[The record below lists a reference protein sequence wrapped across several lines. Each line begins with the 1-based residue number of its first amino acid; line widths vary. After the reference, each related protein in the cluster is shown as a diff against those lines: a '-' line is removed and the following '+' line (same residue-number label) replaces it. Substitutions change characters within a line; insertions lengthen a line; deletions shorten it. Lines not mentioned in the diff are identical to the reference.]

1 MTITKVRVIRPK
13 DRTSPVLA
21 FANVELNGSVTLRD
35 MRLLRSSEE
44 GGAPRLKMPTKQS
57 KSGMYRDIYN
67 PISAEARQTMTEAV
81 VKCLQ
86 KALDEDKNETELTFE
101 VEPGEVEFSGLRIR
115 RFPNNR
121 QLKAFAS
128 CLVDG
133 DVAIHRIAVILD
145 MDTKALKLTMPNHD
159 IAQSG
164 AYASYYRLTP
174 EAYQKLY
181 NQVMEEYSKMPEDG
195 DDAA

>member
-57 KSGMYRDIYN
+57 KSGVYRDIYN
-67 PISAEARQTMTEAV
+67 PISAEARQAMTEAV

-86 KALDEDKNETELTFE
+86 KAVDEDKNDAELTFE

-145 MDTKALKLTMPNHD
+145 MDTIIT
-159 IAQSG
+159 
-164 AYASYYRLTP
+164 
-174 EAYQKLY
+174 
-181 NQVMEEYSKMPEDG
+181 
-195 DDAA
+195 

>member
-57 KSGMYRDIYN
+57 KSGVY
-67 PISAEARQTMTEAV
+67 
-81 VKCLQ
+81 
-86 KALDEDKNETELTFE
+86 
-101 VEPGEVEFSGLRIR
+101 
-115 RFPNNR
+115 R

-195 DDAA
+195 GDAA

>member
-44 GGAPRLKMPTKQS
+44 GGAPWLKMPTKQS
-57 KSGMYRDIYN
+57 KSGVYRDIYN

-86 KALDEDKNETELTFE
+86 QAIDDDKNEAELSF
-101 VEPGEVEFSGLRIR
+101 PGSASAV
-115 RFPNNR
+115 FPTTG
-121 QLKAFAS
+121 S
-128 CLVDG
+128 
-133 DVAIHRIAVILD
+133 
-145 MDTKALKLTMPNHD
+145 
-159 IAQSG
+159 
-164 AYASYYRLTP
+164 
-174 EAYQKLY
+174 
-181 NQVMEEYSKMPEDG
+181 
-195 DDAA
+195 

>member
-57 KSGMYRDIYN
+57 KSGVYRDIYN
-67 PISAEARQTMTEAV
+67 PINAEARQAMTDAV
-81 VKCLQ
+81 MKCLQ
-86 KALDEDKNETELTFE
+86 KAVDEDKNEMEMEFE
-101 VEPGEVEFSGLRIR
+101 AATGEVEFSGLRVR

-128 CLVDG
+128 CLIDG
-133 DVAIHRIAVILD
+133 DIAIHRIAVILD

>member
-1 MTITKVRVIRPK
+1 MTITKVRVVRPK

-57 KSGMYRDIYN
+57 KSGVYRDIYN
-67 PISAEARQTMTEAV
+67 PINAEARQAMTDAV
-81 VKCLQ
+81 MKCLQ
-86 KALDEDKNETELTFE
+86 KAVDEDKNEMEMEFE
-101 VEPGEVEFSGLRIR
+101 TAAGEVEFSGLRVR

-133 DVAIHRIAVILD
+133 DIAIHRIAVILD

-181 NQVMEEYSKMPEDG
+181 SQVMEEYSKMPEDSN
-195 DDAA
+195 DAA

>member
-57 KSGMYRDIYN
+57 KSGVYRDIYN
-67 PISAEARQTMTEAV
+67 PINAEARQAMTDAV
-81 VKCLQ
+81 MKCLQ
-86 KALDEDKNETELTFE
+86 KAVDEDKNEMEMEFE
-101 VEPGEVEFSGLRIR
+101 AATGEVDFSGLRVR

-133 DVAIHRIAVILD
+133 DIAIHRIAVILD

-181 NQVMEEYSKMPEDG
+181 SQVMEEYSKMPEDSN
-195 DDAA
+195 DAA

>member
-1 MTITKVRVIRPK
+1 MTITKVRVVRPK

-21 FANVELNGSVTLRD
+21 FANVELNGSDTLRD

-57 KSGMYRDIYN
+57 KSGVYRDIYN
-67 PISAEARQTMTEAV
+67 PINAEARQAMTDAV
-81 VKCLQ
+81 MKCLQ
-86 KALDEDKNETELTFE
+86 KAVDEDKNEMEMEFE
-101 VEPGEVEFSGLRIR
+101 TAAGEVEFSGLRVR

-133 DVAIHRIAVILD
+133 DIAIHRIAVILD

-181 NQVMEEYSKMPEDG
+181 SQVMEEYSKMPEDSN
-195 DDAA
+195 DAA

>member
-1 MTITKVRVIRPK
+1 MTITK

-21 FANVELNGSVTLRD
+21 FAKVELNGSVTLRD
-35 MRLLRSSEE
+35 MRLLRSQDEN
-44 GGAPRLKMPTKQS
+44 GVPRLKMPTKQS
-57 KSGMYRDIYN
+57 KSGVYRDIYN
-67 PISAEARQTMTEAV
+67 PINAETRQALTDAV
-81 VKCLQ
+81 VECLH
-86 KALDEDKNETELTFE
+86 KAIGEDKNEMELAFD
-101 VEPGEVEFSGLRIR
+101 VEAGEIEFSGLRIR
-115 RFPNNR
+115 KFPNNR

-133 DVAIHRIAVILD
+133 GIALHRIAVILD

-174 EAYQKLY
+174 EAYQRLY
-181 NQVMEEYSKMPEDG
+181 NLVMEEYSKMPEDG

>member
-57 KSGMYRDIYN
+57 KSGVYRDIYN
-67 PISAEARQTMTEAV
+67 PINAEARQAMTDAV
-81 VKCLQ
+81 MKCLQ
-86 KALDEDKNETELTFE
+86 KAVDEDKNEMEMEFE
-101 VEPGEVEFSGLRIR
+101 TAAGEVEFSGLRVR

-133 DVAIHRIAVILD
+133 DIAIHRIAVILD

-181 NQVMEEYSKMPEDG
+181 SQVMEEYSKMPEDSN
-195 DDAA
+195 DAA

>member
-57 KSGMYRDIYN
+57 KSGAYRDIYN
-67 PISAEARQTMTEAV
+67 PISAEARQVMTDAV
-81 VKCLQ
+81 MKCLQ
-86 KALDEDKNETELTFE
+86 KAVDEDKNEMEMEFE
-101 VEPGEVEFSGLRIR
+101 AAAGEVEFSGLRVR

-133 DVAIHRIAVILD
+133 DIAIHRIAVILD

-181 NQVMEEYSKMPEDG
+181 GQVMEEYSKMPEDG

>member
-44 GGAPRLKMPTKQS
+44 GGAPWLKMPTKQS
-57 KSGMYRDIYN
+57 KSGVYRDIYN
-67 PISAEARQTMTEAV
+67 PINAEARQAMTDAV
-81 VKCLQ
+81 MKCLQ
-86 KALDEDKNETELTFE
+86 KAVDEDKNEMEMEFE
-101 VEPGEVEFSGLRIR
+101 TAAGEVEFSGLRVR

-133 DVAIHRIAVILD
+133 DIAIHRIAVILD

-195 DDAA
+195 GDAA

>member
-57 KSGMYRDIYN
+57 KSGVYRDIYN
-67 PISAEARQTMTEAV
+67 PINAEARQAMTDAV
-81 VKCLQ
+81 MKCLQ
-86 KALDEDKNETELTFE
+86 KAVDEDKNEMEMEFE
-101 VEPGEVEFSGLRIR
+101 TAAGEVEFSGLRVR

-133 DVAIHRIAVILD
+133 DIAIHRIAVILD

-195 DDAA
+195 GDAA

>member
-57 KSGMYRDIYN
+57 KSGVYRDIYN
-67 PISAEARQTMTEAV
+67 PINAEARQAMTDAV
-81 VKCLQ
+81 MKCLQ
-86 KALDEDKNETELTFE
+86 KAVDEDKNEMEMEFE
-101 VEPGEVEFSGLRIR
+101 AATGEVEFSGLRVR

-128 CLVDG
+128 CLVGG

-181 NQVMEEYSKMPEDG
+181 IQVMEEYSKMPEDG